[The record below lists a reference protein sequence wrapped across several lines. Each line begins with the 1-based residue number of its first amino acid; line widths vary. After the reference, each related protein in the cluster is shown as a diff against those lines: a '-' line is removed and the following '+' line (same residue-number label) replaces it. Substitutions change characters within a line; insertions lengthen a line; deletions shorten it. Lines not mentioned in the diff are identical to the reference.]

1 MTPPTTRMSP
11 PMNDLSV
18 PARPDPPPGADGLV
32 VVLSDIEMGGGGPLD
47 DFPHDAWLAELI
59 AARVAGLPDDFR
71 IDLVFNGDTWDF
83 LKTSVRGTFPAHIDA
98 GVALG
103 KLERISAAHPRFFE
117 VLRGFLAGGAPGRRR
132 VSFIVGNHDPEIL
145 FPEVQAA
152 IHALLGSAPG
162 VSFPGASLRI
172 GDIHLEH
179 GQQSDSMFAM
189 DFERPFLSESGRDI
203 LNLPWGSVTLLSA
216 AMPLQPLVF
225 QYDRVKPREQ
235 LLALLPELKELLLD
249 AFFRYWTGDY
259 LKSLLAGS
267 DPLTR
272 LSWVLFKEVI
282 YRFGTHNP
290 DVTVSDHWTAALQ
303 RSGDLRLVVLGHEH
317 RAAWWS
323 YGDRKILRAGCLRDE
338 HMISSDG
345 RRTTPLPKVWVEAWT
360 RGESALCSAL
370 IEAFGPPSPPGHMPD
385 DLHDGL
391 AAIRAEL
398 GPSEERASRLSAR
411 AEREAHEHHGGAA
424 PPKEE
429 ARRGDRTGG
438 RG

>member
-1 MTPPTTRMSP
+1 
-11 PMNDLSV
+11 MNDHSV
-18 PARPDPPPGADGLV
+18 PARPAPPSGADGLV
-32 VVLSDIEMGGGGPLD
+32 VALSDIEMGEGGPFD

-83 LKTSVRGTFPAHIDA
+83 LKTSAQGTFPAHIDA
-98 GVALG
+98 GVALD
-103 KLERISAAHPRFFE
+103 KLGRVSAAHPRFFE
-117 VLRGFLAGGAPGRRR
+117 VLTDFLARGAPGRRR

-145 FPEVQAA
+145 FPEVQSA
-152 IHALLGSAPG
+152 IHALLGNAPG

-189 DFERPFLSESGRDI
+189 DFEKPFLSQAGRDI

-216 AMPLQPLVF
+216 AMHLQPLVF
-225 QYDRVKPREQ
+225 QYDRMKPREQ
-235 LLALLPELKELLLD
+235 LLTLLPELRELLLD

-259 LKSLLAGS
+259 LKSLWAGS

-290 DVTVSDHWTAALQ
+290 DVTVSDRWTEALQ
-303 RSGDLRLVVLGHEH
+303 RSDDVRLVVLGHEH
-317 RAAWWS
+317 RASWWS
-323 YGDRKILRAGCLRDE
+323 FGDRKILRAGCLRDE
-338 HMISSDG
+338 HMISGDG
-345 RRTTPLPKVWVEAWT
+345 RRITPLPKVWVEAWT
-360 RGESALCSAL
+360 RGERVLWSAL
-370 IEAFGPPSPPGHMPD
+370 IEALGPPSPPGHIPESIF
-385 DLHDGL
+385 DGL
-391 AAIRAEL
+391 AAIRAGL

-411 AEREAHEHHGGAA
+411 AEH
-424 PPKEE
+424 E
-429 ARRGDRTGG
+429 AREQAASTPDERR
-438 RG
+438 